1 MYFTFLILIF
11 TGVVLSLNVMADGMN
26 ELLFLKSDQMKR
38 AELIKLR
45 VSTMLPTVPC
55 FTKLKWT

>member
-26 ELLFLKSDQMKR
+26 ELLFLKSDQMQR
-38 AELIKLR
+38 AELVKPR
-45 VSTMLPTVPC
+45 VSPMLTPVPC